1 MTSKKN
7 EIIFDIALIGAGP
20 VGIAFACGF
29 ANSAVKVVIV
39 EKQAIKILAN
49 PKNDGREVAL
59 THHSADILKELGVW
73 RHIPANLISTI
84 KEARVL
90 NGSSKY
96 FLDFKHRQIQKESL
110 GYLIPNNLLRKY
122 LYKRLKNLTNVT
134 LLNGANC
141 ISIDAS
147 NKEYSSI
154 KLSNGKKIKASL
166 VVASDSRF
174 SKARSM
180 MGISTF
186 THDFNKNMIVC
197 RMKHEKSHNN
207 IAYEFFRYSQT
218 QASLP
223 YIKKQSSIVTTVP
236 KDTSSTLM
244 KINDKKFNKEMQ
256 NNFNNFFGKMKII
269 GKRYSYPMIATYS
282 KKFVAHRFALLGD
295 AAVGMHPVTAHG
307 FNLGLRGLEILTR
320 EIKLAIER
328 NTDIG
333 LPAVLRKYQIRLHR
347 VAIPI
352 YLSTNGIVG
361 LYTSTSAP
369 ALIARHAILRTVNFI
384 KPIKQTFLE
393 VLKK

>member
-1 MTSKKN
+1 M
-7 EIIFDIALIGAGP
+7 
-20 VGIAFACGF
+20 GIAFACGF
-29 ANSAVKVVIV
+29 ANSDVKVVIV
-39 EKQAIKILAN
+39 EKQAIKTLAN
-49 PKNDGREVAL
+49 PKNDGREVAF

-122 LYKRLKNLTNVT
+122 LYKRLKNLSNVT
-134 LLNGANC
+134 LVNGTNC
-141 ISIDAS
+141 ISIEAND
-147 NKEYSSI
+147 NKKYSSI
-154 KLSNGKKIKASL
+154 TLSNGKKIKAI
-166 VVASDSRF
+166 VGNVASDSRF

-223 YIKKQSSIVTTVP
+223 YIKKQSSIVTTVS

-244 KINDKKFNKEMQ
+244 KINDKKFNEEMQ
-256 NNFNNFFGKMKII
+256 NNFDNFFGKMKII
-269 GKRYSYPMIATYS
+269 GKRYSYPMITTYS
-282 KKFVAHRFALLGD
+282 KKFVANRFALIGD

-307 FNLGLRGLEILTR
+307 FNLGLRGIEILTN
-320 EIKLAIER
+320 EIKFAKKNNI
-328 NTDIG
+328 DIG
-333 LPAVLRKYQIRLHR
+333 LPIVLRKYQFKLHR
-347 VAIPI
+347 IAIPL
-352 YLSTNGIVG
+352 YLSTNGIVS
-361 LYTSTSAP
+361 LYTNSTASAM
-369 ALIARHAILRTVNFI
+369 LARQFILKAVNII

-393 VLKK
+393 VLK